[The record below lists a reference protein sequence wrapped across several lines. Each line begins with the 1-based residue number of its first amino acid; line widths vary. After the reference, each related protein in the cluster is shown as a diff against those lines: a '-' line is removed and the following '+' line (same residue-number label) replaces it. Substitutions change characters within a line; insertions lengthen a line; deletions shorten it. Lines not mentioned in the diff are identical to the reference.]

1 MAHYGAQCE
10 IDFGDFPIEQSD
22 FVVADA
28 AITAD
33 SVVFGAV
40 AYAAPT
46 GKDLDELEMD
56 DLSLRFGV
64 GDGFITIN
72 ARGQTGLV
80 SGKFKINYGRLK

>member
-1 MAHYGAQCE
+1 MAHYGNQCE
-10 IDFGDFPIEQSD
+10 IDFGDTPIEQAD
-22 FVVADA
+22 FVVMDA
-28 AITAD
+28 AITTD
-33 SVVFGAV
+33 SVVFGSV

-64 GDGFITIN
+64 GNGFLTIN
-72 ARGQTGLV
+72 AGGQSGLV